1 MGQLLRSPT
10 GKRHPVCLSKPE
22 FSNSQMT
29 ESGANAAR
37 RFLRCPSVPACTGPL
52 PLSIYF
58 AGSTL
63 TAIASR

>member
-1 MGQLLRSPT
+1 MYSLHSTT
-10 GKRHPVCLSKPE
+10 GNRYPAFLSQPG

-37 RFLRCPSVPACTGPL
+37 RFLCCPSVPACTGPL
-52 PLSIYF
+52 PLPIYF